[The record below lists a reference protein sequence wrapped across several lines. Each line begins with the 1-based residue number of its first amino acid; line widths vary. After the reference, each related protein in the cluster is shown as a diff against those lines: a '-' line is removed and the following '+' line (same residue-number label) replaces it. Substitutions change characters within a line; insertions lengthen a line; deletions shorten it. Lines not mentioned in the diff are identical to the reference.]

1 MSWHAFAF
9 TGGYNDALHPSL
21 LDEKTASVLI
31 DAQTE
36 TGKLRPVLY
45 DLNVGAT
52 PEALGH
58 YGSQTRSTVKWYG
71 RWYWSDNYA
80 LTYGS
85 QGDTGLGIPY
95 PESQPTLEAIAPSGD
110 GLPAGVYRYCITY
123 MNEHEW
129 EGAPGSLTEWETS
142 ITLTEARA
150 VRLTFPETPAGV
162 SWIRVW
168 RTAAEGAEFS
178 LVARLAATE
187 TGYTDE
193 LADSLLVMG
202 ESLSSQDN
210 YPPPSG
216 GRYLTESGGVFYL
229 AVNTPS
235 RTELHFSA
243 LGNPHA
249 WPTLNFIG
257 FGDSITGIV
266 PEFEGVLVF
275 TRNGAY
281 RVTGADNPDTVVCQ
295 GIPGNQGCIAWQ
307 SISQLDNMP
316 MWLSADGLCAWDGES
331 VQVLSLGRVL
341 LRGVVPVAA
350 AALDGAYYLFTT
362 DGVIVYDSRSG
373 GIFRRLSSVCDHA
386 WHDTDRDCIFLTRG
400 DATYQL
406 NAGRLPRRLTY
417 RTGHVGESEL
427 LARRFMEL
435 LARVGAETEL
445 KVMVD
450 GREVLSRTLPP
461 GRSRLKLPDTAVGA
475 YAEIELQG
483 DGDIEELALA
493 Y

>member
-21 LDEKTASVLI
+21 LDEKTASALV

-36 TGKLRPVLY
+36 TGKLRPVMY

-52 PEALGH
+52 PEELGH

-71 RWYWSDNYA
+71 RWYWSDNRSGV
-80 LTYGS
+80 YGS

-95 PESQPTLEAIAPSGD
+95 PATQPTLAVASTSGE
-110 GLPAGVYRYCITY
+110 GLPAGTYKYCITY
-123 MNEHEW
+123 LNEHEW

-142 ITLTEARA
+142 ITLTEASA
-150 VRLTFPETPAGV
+150 VRVTFPPTPEGV

-168 RTAAEGAEFS
+168 RTAAEGAEFH
-178 LVARLAATE
+178 LVARLAASE
-187 TGYTDE
+187 TDCVDE
-193 LADSLLVMG
+193 LSDGLLVMG
-202 ESLSSQDN
+202 ESLSSQDS
-210 YPPPSG
+210 YPPPEG
-216 GRYLTESGGVFYL
+216 GQYLTESGGVFFL
-229 AVNTPS
+229 AVNARS
-235 RTELHFSA
+235 YNRLYFST

-257 FGDSITGIV
+257 VSDTITGIV

-275 TRNGAY
+275 TRNGAI
-281 RVTGADNPDTVVCQ
+281 RVTGADSAETVVSQ
-295 GIPGNQGCIAWQ
+295 GIPGNQGCVAWQ
-307 SISQLDNMP
+307 SIAQLDNLP
-316 MWLSADGLCAWDGES
+316 VWLSGDGLCAWNGES

-341 LRGVVPVAA
+341 LRGIVPVAA
-350 AALDGAYYLFTT
+350 AAMDGAYYLFTT
-362 DGVIVYDSRSG
+362 DGVIVYDSRNG

-386 WHDTDRDCIFLTRG
+386 WYDTDRDCIYLTRG

-406 NAGRLPRRLTY
+406 NAGFLPRRLTY

-445 KVMVD
+445 TVLVD
-450 GREVLSRTLPP
+450 GREVLRHTLPP

-475 YAEIELQG
+475 YAEIELKG
-483 DGDIEELALA
+483 AGDIEELALA